1 MAAVDSENRFPD
13 SVINM
18 RPTAHRPVTEA
29 ARKMVGCGEA
39 GVGHEKAFQVCF
51 GAVLV
56 DSRVSLGRIGD
67 PIAA

>member
-1 MAAVDSENRFPD
+1 
-13 SVINM
+13 M
-18 RPTAHRPVTEA
+18 RSGRWQDREREA
-29 ARKMVGCGEA
+29 ARKMVRCGEA

-56 DSRVSLGRIGD
+56 DSRVGLGRIGD